1 MLEVAVLRIG
11 IPWTFSFPFA
21 YVRAQKCPKIFRRS
35 IGSNTKE
42 EPYAAQIF
50 RIIRTPILSA
60 INIRRNTYA
69 AIFRNVGTLPHSSSI
84 AVRTGLVMTKIV
96 RICPSVFV
104 CHT

>member
-11 IPWTFSFPFA
+11 IPWTFSFSFA
-21 YVRAQKCPKIFRRS
+21 YVRATLPKIFRHS
-35 IGSNTKE
+35 VSSNTKE

-60 INIRRNTYA
+60 ITIRRNTYA
-69 AIFRNVGTLPHSSSI
+69 ATFRNVGTLPRSSCI

-96 RICPSVFV
+96 TI
-104 CHT
+104 